1 MGRKE
6 FLGAPKWIL
15 VPAVYDVLVLG
26 GGPAGYV
33 AALRMIKEG
42 LKVAVVEKKF
52 LGGECT
58 NWGCIP
64 SKALIE
70 ASHAS
75 HLPSVSRVAGVNL
88 ELKSVDSRR
97 LMSWVRRVVLR
108 CREGV
113 RYLLSEAD
121 IIEGVGRLKSRNEV
135 IVEGTEGRRVIE
147 GKNILVATGSDP
159 ASIPGVSVD
168 GVRVISNREFF
179 ELSELPSSILI
190 VGAGV
195 IGVELGQALARLG
208 VEVHIV
214 EILERPLPTFD
225 EDVSQVIAR
234 YLRKY
239 GIDLMLSSVLKSID
253 ERNGELVARIVKKE
267 GGEAKE
273 VKVDKVLL
281 AVGRKLNSSGIG
293 LEEVGVEVT
302 SKGAVVVDEF
312 MRTSIPNVYAAG
324 DVVGSPFLAH
334 KASREGLIAAEVI
347 AKGKT
352 ELPREPVP
360 SVVFSD
366 PEIGMVGLD
375 ETQAKLR
382 GVRYEVVKFPYS
394 ALSRDYTRL
403 TRTPEGFAKLLVE
416 EGTKKILGAVVVG
429 NGASEVI
436 HTLAVAVASNLTA
449 GDLEKVIMSH
459 PTYSELVSELAHA
472 TASKPLHLGRNKF
485 R

>member
-1 MGRKE
+1 M
-6 FLGAPKWIL
+6 
-15 VPAVYDVLVLG
+15 YDVVVLG

-33 AALRMIKEG
+33 AALRLIREG
-42 LKVAVVEKKF
+42 LKVAVVERKY

-75 HLPSVSRVAGVNL
+75 YLPKVSKVAGINL

-97 LMSWVRRVVLR
+97 LMGWVKRVVLR

-113 RYLLSEAD
+113 KYLLSEAD
-121 IIEGVGRLKSRNEV
+121 VIEGYGRLRGRNEV
-135 IVEGTEGRRVIE
+135 VVEGKEGRKVVQ
-147 GKNILVATGSDP
+147 GKHIVVATGSDP
-159 ASIPGVSVD
+159 ASIPELKID
-168 GVRVISNREFF
+168 GERVLSNREFF
-179 ELSELPSSILI
+179 ELGELPSSMLI

-214 EILERPLPTFD
+214 EILDRPLPTFD

-234 YLRKY
+234 YLRRY
-239 GIDLMLSSVLKSID
+239 GIDLMLSSVLKSV
-253 ERNGELVARIVKKE
+253 EFRSGELVARVVRKE
-267 GGEAKE
+267 SGEARE
-273 VKVDKVLL
+273 IRVDKVLV

-293 LEEVGVEVT
+293 LEEVGVKVGDR
-302 SKGAVVVDEF
+302 GAVVVDDY
-312 MRTSIPNVYAAG
+312 MRTSVPNIFAAG
-324 DVVGSPFLAH
+324 DVVGPPFLAH

-347 AKGKT
+347 ASGKT
-352 ELPREPVP
+352 KLPREPIP

-375 ETQAKLR
+375 ETQARSK
-382 GVRYEVVKFPYS
+382 GVRYKVIKFPYS

-403 TRTPEGFAKLLVE
+403 TRTPEGFAKLLIE
-416 EGTKKILGAVVVG
+416 EGTERILGAVIVG

-436 HTLAVAVASNLTA
+436 HTLAVAVASNITA
-449 GDLEKVIMSH
+449 RDLEKVVMTH

-472 TASKPLHLGRNKF
+472 AVGKPLHLKLK
-485 R
+485 

>member
-1 MGRKE
+1 MLHKVGRNIW
-6 FLGAPKWIL
+6 LLLRVLWCA
-15 VPAVYDVLVLG
+15 AVYDVIVLG

-33 AALRMIKEG
+33 AALRLIREG
-42 LKVAVVEKKF
+42 LKVAVIERKY

-75 HLPSVSRVAGVNL
+75 YLPRVSKAAGINL

-97 LMSWVRRVVLR
+97 LMGWIKRVVLR

-113 RYLLSEAD
+113 KYLLSEAD
-121 IIEGVGRLKSRNEV
+121 IIEGYGRLRGRNEV
-135 IVEGTEGRRVIE
+135 VIE
-147 GKNILVATGSDP
+147 GKEGRKVVEGKYIVVATGSDP
-159 ASIPGVSVD
+159 ASIPGLKID
-168 GVRVISNREFF
+168 GEKILSNREFF
-179 ELSELPSSILI
+179 ELGELPSSMLI

-208 VEVHIV
+208 AEVHVV
-214 EILERPLPTFD
+214 EILGRPLPTFD

-234 YLRKY
+234 YLKWY
-239 GIDLMLSSVLKSID
+239 GIDLMLSSVLKSV
-253 ERNGELVARIVKKE
+253 EVRNGELVARVIRKE
-267 GGEAKE
+267 SGEAKE
-273 VKVDKVLL
+273 VKVDKVLI

-293 LEEVGVEVT
+293 LEEAGVKVGD
-302 SKGAVVVDEF
+302 SGAVVVDDY
-312 MRTSIPNVYAAG
+312 MRTSVPNIFAAG
-324 DVVGSPFLAH
+324 DVVGPPFLAH

-347 AKGKT
+347 AAGQT
-352 ELPREPVP
+352 GLPREPIP

-375 ETQAKLR
+375 ETQARFK
-382 GVRYEVVKFPYS
+382 GVRYKVIKFPFS

-403 TRTPEGFAKLLVE
+403 TRTPEGFAKLLIE
-416 EGTKKILGAVVVG
+416 EGTGRILGAVIVG

-436 HTLAVAVASNLTA
+436 HTLAIAIASNLTA
-449 GDLEKVIMSH
+449 GDLEKAIMSH
-459 PTYSELVSELAHA
+459 PTYSELISELAHA
-472 TASKPLHLGRNKF
+472 AVGKPLHLKLK
-485 R
+485 